1 MNDCTDAN
9 PWQCSNDRPN
19 AAECRRMPPN
29 VARISFVLKEVSV
42 QQTPHKSTDAR
53 LILQSPQD
61 NCLIAGARLPAGE
74 RVEIEGEFVTLAK
87 TIDLGHKVARRA
99 LRTDEKVL
107 RYGAIIGHVT
117 SDVQPGEHLHTHNL
131 ENDYLPTY

>member
-1 MNDCTDAN
+1 MIVLMQTRGIA
-9 PWQCSNDRPN
+9 RTTT
-19 AAECRRMPPN
+19 RMTPD
-29 VARISFVLKEVSV
+29 SKEVSV
-42 QQTPHKSTDAR
+42 LQAPHKPTDAR

-61 NCLIAGARLPAGE
+61 NCLIAGARLEAGE
-74 RVEIEGEFVTLAK
+74 RVEIEGEIVTLAK

-131 ENDYLPTY
+131 ESDYLPTYTHDAGHAFVDHRER

>member
-1 MNDCTDAN
+1 MIVLMQTRGIA
-9 PWQCSNDRPN
+9 RTT
-19 AAECRRMPPN
+19 ARMTPD
-29 VARISFVLKEVSV
+29 FKEVSV
-42 QQTPHKSTDAR
+42 QQAPHKPTDAR

-61 NCLIAGARLPAGE
+61 NCLIAGARLEAGE
-74 RVEIEGEFVTLAK
+74 RVEIEGEMVTLAK

-131 ENDYLPTY
+131 ESDYLPTYTHDAGHAFVDHRGR